1 MTRKKRSLIIL
12 IVAAALLLCLA
23 GGAYW
28 FVNRNA
34 QPTGGLKPSDYLAVE
49 AEKVR
54 RGSIVKRITVI
65 GTLIAEQKV
74 VIRPEV
80 DGKITKILFSGGT
93 AVEAGAPLIEIDPRV
108 FAAQLKDAEAKFEL
122 AKTENA
128 RHSKLAA
135 KSAGPVKVLEKSVAD
150 LKGAEAQLDMA
161 RIKLANTIIRAPF
174 AGVVGL
180 KDVSVGTYV
189 DLRTDLLTLVDVDP
203 IVLDFRLPASYLKVI
218 SVGQQVN
225 VLVDGFENKV
235 FKATISAIDAKV
247 DPNAHSLAVR
257 ASIPNE
263 RGLLKPGLF
272 ARVKIVVGAKDDALL
287 LPESCVLSRGEE
299 EFVYRVVEVPFEGV
313 VAPRAMKTFVTT
325 GLSESGSMEI
335 VKGLKEGELVVTVGQ
350 TKIRPGY
357 PVRVV
362 EDIESA
368 AKDED
373 EDDEGQTVDEQIS
386 DHVEKEASSSAVEDN
401 ADVVQKEESSKEEPA
416 PQAGTESQ
424 EGTEDLKPS
433 EVSAVEPAA
442 QKNVTSEVTE
452 EKHAS
457 EESAT
462 PSDSDEAGASADSHP
477 SDLNKN

>member
-1 MTRKKRSLIIL
+1 MTQKKRSLIIL
-12 IVAAALLLCLA
+12 IVTAILLLCVA
-23 GGAYW
+23 FGAYW

-80 DGKITKILFSGGT
+80 SGKITKILFSGGT

-108 FAAQLKDAEAKFEL
+108 FAAKVKELEARFEL

-128 RHSKLAA
+128 RHSKLAER
-135 KSAGPVKVLEKSVAD
+135 SAGPVKILEKSVAD

-161 RIKLANTIIRAPF
+161 RIELANTIIRAPF

-180 KDVSVGTYV
+180 KDVSVGMFV
-189 DLRTDLLTLVDVDP
+189 DPRSEVLTLVDVDP

-287 LPESCVLSRGEE
+287 VPESCVLSRGEE

-335 VKGLKEGELVVTVGQ
+335 VKGLKEGELVITVGQ

-373 EDDEGQTVDEQIS
+373 EDDEGQTVDEQTS
-386 DHVEKEASSSAVEDN
+386 DYVEKEASSSAVEDK

-457 EESAT
+457 EEPAT
-462 PSDSDEAGASADSHP
+462 PSDEAGASADSHP
-477 SDLNKN
+477 SDPNKN